1 MRSVAHRKKS
11 CLGIRGELTD
21 INVLYESYT
30 WDVFFSFKTKIAQ
43 HTIQNTVEL
52 IRLSGSVDKAVA
64 FNHGDLSSNPIIAYV
79 KLLELYP
86 QMP

>member
-1 MRSVAHRKKS
+1 MCCMSPT
-11 CLGIRGELTD
+11 LEM
-21 INVLYESYT
+21 
-30 WDVFFSFKTKIAQ
+30 FSFHLKQRSQQ

-52 IRLSGSVDKAVA
+52 IRLSGSVDKALW